1 MISNKYVLNKTQILQ
16 H

>member
-1 MISNKYVLNKTQILQ
+1 MVVLNKTQILF